1 MSIRLDRRDI
11 DMKVFSYLRV
21 SGLSQVDGDGFPRQR
36 AAISEF
42 ARKNDIEIVEEFT
55 ENGVSGTTELDN
67 RPALA
72 MLFAAL
78 EANGVKTV
86 VCEKLDRLARDLMI
100 QETIIGDFQ
109 RHGYTLL
116 STMEPDL
123 CSTDPSR
130 VFIRQ
135 VFGALAQ
142 YDRATLT
149 AKMAAAKV
157 RKKMADPTWHDGKR
171 PFGDLPGEAET
182 LAVMRK
188 LRTEL
193 KALCDVADALNTQ
206 GRPTRGRMVKGK
218 LVQNPWTVGAVHKI
232 LARPA

>member
-1 MSIRLDRRDI
+1 
-11 DMKVFSYLRV
+11 MKAFSYLRV

-36 AAISEF
+36 TAISEF
-42 ARKNDIEIVEEFT
+42 ARKNDLEIVEEFT

-109 RHGYTLL
+109 RHGFTLL

-157 RKKMADPTWHDGKR
+157 RKKLADPTWHDGKK
-171 PFGDLPGEAET
+171 PYGDLPGEGGIIMI
-182 LAVMRK
+182 MRVNRANGGTYQQITD
-188 LRTEL
+188 L
-193 KALCDVADALNTQ
+193 LNTN
-206 GRPTRGRMVKGK
+206 GK
-218 LVQNPWTVGAVHKI
+218 LSRSGKPWTVGAVHKI